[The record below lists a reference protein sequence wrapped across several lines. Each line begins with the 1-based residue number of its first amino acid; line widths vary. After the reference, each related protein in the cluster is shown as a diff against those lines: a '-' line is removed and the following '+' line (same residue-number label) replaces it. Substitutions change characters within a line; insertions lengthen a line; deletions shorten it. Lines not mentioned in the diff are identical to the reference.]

1 MKNHIYTGCAA
12 DRPEVCPCGKTTEY
26 VHSID
31 NGGWRGCLECAK
43 QLLVHGDEKGMPE
56 YAEHLLKS
64 GAWDYVV
71 PSSNPPYR
79 WLSIWHINEVFLR

>member
-1 MKNHIYTGCAA
+1 MTVLRYAIRAA
-12 DRPEVCPCGKTTEY
+12 KTPEY

-31 NGGWRGCLECAK
+31 NGSWYGCLECAK
-43 QLLVHGDEKGMPE
+43 KLLDRSDEKGMPA
-56 YAEHLLKS
+56 YAEHLLKT

-71 PSSNPPYR
+71 PSNPPYR